1 MSDLEATLLFQMR
14 AAGLPEPQTEFRF
27 HPTRKWRFDFCFPV
41 ERIAVELQGGVW
53 TDGKHGRGSGIRK
66 DYEKL
71 NAAQLLGYMVLQY
84 SSDMVRDG
92 LALADIEQAIRR
104 AKEGEI

>member
-1 MSDLEATLLFQMR
+1 MSNLEATLLFQMR

-41 ERIAVELQGGVW
+41 ERIGIECEGGVW
-53 TDGKHGRGSGIRK
+53 SKGRHTRGAGYTGDCVK
-66 DYEKL
+66 Y
-71 NAAQLLGYMVLQY
+71 NHAALAGWLVLRFT
-84 SSDMVRDG
+84 SDMVESG
-92 LALADIEQAIRR
+92 EALATVEQAIKR